1 MRRGYNQPVNKIF
14 KEYCMGKKLPEGMTT
29 LVTHYAEGHNDLHA
43 HVTPIYQTSTF
54 RFPDVSTGAG
64 IFKGEQPG
72 YIYTRLNNPNH
83 DQLAAKYAAL
93 EGLDLIRRQPDRDP
107 AEATA
112 ALIFSSGMA
121 AISSAILARVKAGD
135 TIIAQESLYGAT
147 FNVLK
152 EIAPRYGIQ
161 VALIHDPRPEEWERA
176 FAEHPGATLAYA
188 ETPANP
194 TMAVVDLAAA
204 AEIAH
209 RYGAWLLV
217 DNTFATPYC
226 QRPLTLGAD
235 AVVHSTTKYLSGHG
249 VIIGGTV
256 VSRHVDWVQG
266 ELCSM
271 LELLGGTPSPF
282 DAWLANLGLKTFEL
296 RMRAH
301 CENALQVAR
310 FLEGHPKV
318 ARVWY
323 PGLES
328 HPGHTVAKRQMS
340 CFGGMLSF
348 ELKGGLEAGACMMN
362 SVKVA
367 TLAVSLGN
375 VDTLIQHPAS
385 MTHSNV
391 PKEAR
396 LAAGIT
402 DGLVRLS
409 VGIENVGDIIADLD
423 QALACA

>member
-1 MRRGYNQPVNKIF
+1 
-14 KEYCMGKKLPEGMTT
+14 MGKKLPEGMTT

>member
-1 MRRGYNQPVNKIF
+1 M
-14 KEYCMGKKLPEGMTT
+14 
-29 LVTHYAEGHNDLHA
+29 
-43 HVTPIYQTSTF
+43 
-54 RFPDVSTGAG
+54 
-64 IFKGEQPG
+64 
-72 YIYTRLNNPNH
+72 
-83 DQLAAKYAAL
+83 
-93 EGLDLIRRQPDRDP
+93 
-107 AEATA
+107 
-112 ALIFSSGMA
+112 
-121 AISSAILARVKAGD
+121 
-135 TIIAQESLYGAT
+135 
-147 FNVLK
+147 
-152 EIAPRYGIQ
+152 
-161 VALIHDPRPEEWERA
+161 
-176 FAEHPGATLAYA
+176 
-188 ETPANP
+188 
-194 TMAVVDLAAA
+194 
-204 AEIAH
+204 
-209 RYGAWLLV
+209 
-217 DNTFATPYC
+217 
-226 QRPLTLGAD
+226 
-235 AVVHSTTKYLSGHG
+235 HSTTKYLSGHG